1 MNKKVPHL
9 SIVIPAYNEAGNIE
23 EVIEQSA
30 KEAKKIT
37 NSFEIIVCDDGSS
50 DNTSEI
56 VKTYQKKIPQLKLIV
71 NKSNQ
76 GLGRTLLSLF
86 KESRGE
92 FIQTL
97 PGDCQMRAR
106 ELGKFYKAI
115 QNSDL
120 VIGYRINRKDPF
132 YRLVASKIYNLCA
145 QILFRVKTHDIGT
158 IKMIRRSA
166 LAKINLQTK
175 TNFIEAELVIKAYQ
189 LGLKVVEVPINYYP
203 REYGKATGAEIK
215 TVARIFIELLKY
227 FLFGKI

>member
-9 SIVIPAYNEAGNIE
+9 SIVIPAYNEVGNIE
-23 EVIEQSA
+23 KVIEESE
-30 KEAKKIT
+30 KETKKIT

-50 DNTSEI
+50 DNTSEV

-115 QNSDL
+115 QNSDI
-120 VIGYRINRKDPF
+120 VIGYRISRKDPF

-189 LGLKVVEVPINYYP
+189 LGLKVVEVPISYYP